1 MKLTNKQK
9 TIIRKSL
16 KLNEDFFDDLSDNEL
31 IDEPVDDS
39 FGEPIDNTDYTY
51 HFQFIIFM
59 DPFIKPS
66 FSDDCEYVFDDPKY
80 ENKLTIEHSFLSIKK
95 ALEYILQATPIVTGY
110 SEPKFCSS
118 TKSIIKAF
126 PFMNNKKSD
135 DYKPILGDDYY
146 IMLETSINLSSRKN
160 VNNLT
165 KFFYSLWRLQQI
177 HNKVVTI
184 MKSDPYRRHRTSLDK
199 DIGIRVYKNNP
210 YKYSKRADLMPS
222 NTKLDKFALDIIN
235 FLNSKDETD
244 K

>member
-9 TIIRKSL
+9 LSIQKSL
-16 KLNEDFFDDLSDNEL
+16 KLNEDFFDDFDSNEL

-39 FGEPIDNTDYTY
+39 FDDPIDNTDYTY
-51 HFQFIIFM
+51 HFQFVIFM

-66 FSDDCEYVFDDPKY
+66 FSDDPEYVFDDPKY
-80 ENKLTIEHSFLSIKK
+80 EHKLTIEHSFLSIKK

-135 DYKPILGDDYY
+135 DYKPIFGDDYY
-146 IMLETSINLSSRKN
+146 IMLETSINLSRRKN
-160 VNNLT
+160 EHNLT
-165 KFFYSLWRLQQI
+165 KLFYSFYRLQQI

-184 MKSDPYRRHRTSLDK
+184 MQSDPYRRHRSSLDK

-222 NTKLDKFALDIIN
+222 NTKLDIFALDIIN
-235 FLNSKDETD
+235 FLNSKDETNE
-244 K
+244 

>member
-1 MKLTNKQK
+1 MKP
-9 TIIRKSL
+9 ID
-16 KLNEDFFDDLSDNEL
+16 KLNEDFFDDFNDNDF
-31 IDEPVDDS
+31 IDEPVDDL
-39 FGEPIDNTDYTY
+39 IDDSGYTY
-51 HFQFIIFM
+51 NIHFIIYTY
-59 DPFIKPS
+59 PFIKDNHNRKCVYY
-66 FSDDCEYVFDDPKY
+66 FEDPKY
-80 ENKLTIEHSFLSIKK
+80 KPIIESGFISIKK
-95 ALEYILQATPIVTGY
+95 ALECILQATPIVTGY

-135 DYKPILGDDYY
+135 DYKPIIGDDYY

-165 KFFYSLWRLQQI
+165 KLFYSFYRLQKI
-177 HNKVVTI
+177 HDKVVTI

-210 YKYSKRADLMPS
+210 YKTSKKSHLIDR
-222 NTKLDKFALDIIN
+222 KLDPYALDIIN

-244 K
+244 E